1 MHGVVNVI
9 FVRPCSVLLQE
20 AATTK
25 LCRSFGRREW
35 LLKKKQQAF
44 VKESDD
50 AMTEMFTHRPTVH
63 TSSTSPSAASS
74 AAIKKIN
81 E

>member
-35 LLKKKQQAF
+35 LLKKQQAF
-44 VKESDD
+44 VEESDD
-50 AMTEMFTHRPTVH
+50 AMTEMFTRRPTVH

-74 AAIKKIN
+74 AAIKKMN